1 MNLNLFTDHLVL
13 MTRNPFSL
21 LVSMQLKQ
29 AALAANDY
37 EADIFATEA
46 WKIFAATGVKAWYA
60 HTRGWLCSKVE
71 DITLIHYEKVLD
83 DFDNGK

>member
-1 MNLNLFTDHLVL
+1 MNLFTDHLVL

-37 EADIFATEA
+37 QADIFATEVELVSKELNHFGGIA
-46 WKIFAATGVKAWYA
+46 SFFRDWAPGTLTGGA
-60 HTRGWLCSKVE
+60 
-71 DITLIHYEKVLD
+71 
-83 DFDNGK
+83 